1 MSADS
6 KSDNNAEDR
15 KNKAANELEAEIEFR
30 EEDQVVQDRAV
41 QGDLNQGFD
50 TGTTDS
56 VRYGANWPASYRVR
70 PSHSES
76 SPEPQQKDEKKEEKP

>member
-1 MSADS
+1 MSADN

-15 KNKAANELEAEIEFR
+15 KNKAAEELEAEIEFR
-30 EEDQVVQDRAV
+30 EEDQVVQDRSV

-70 PSHSES
+70 PSQSEAK
-76 SPEPQQKDEKKEEKP
+76 PEPQKEDKKEEKP